1 MLQLG
6 SSLLLLFFVC
16 TDFVEEWILKIKMS
30 KDDISI
36 VEEKKT
42 NAILKKESQVL
53 TIEFD

>member
-1 MLQLG
+1 MA
-6 SSLLLLFFVC
+6 
-16 TDFVEEWILKIKMS
+16 

-53 TIEFD
+53 TIEFDWNSY